1 MVGYLLLSRFL
12 YFSIIYHE
20 KLKEKYNR
28 IYIEILIKK
37 EEKTLK
43 MSERDKQDTLIYLR
57 DI

>member
-12 YFSIIYHE
+12 YFSIVNHE
-20 KLKEKYNR
+20 KLKEKYKR

-43 MSERDKQDTLIYLR
+43 MSERDKQETLIYLR

>member
-12 YFSIIYHE
+12 YFSIVNHE
-20 KLKEKYNR
+20 KLKEKYKR

>member
-12 YFSIIYHE
+12 YFSIVNHE
-20 KLKEKYNR
+20 KLKEKYKR
-28 IYIEILIKK
+28 IYNEILIKK

-43 MSERDKQDTLIYLR
+43 MSERDKQETLIYLR